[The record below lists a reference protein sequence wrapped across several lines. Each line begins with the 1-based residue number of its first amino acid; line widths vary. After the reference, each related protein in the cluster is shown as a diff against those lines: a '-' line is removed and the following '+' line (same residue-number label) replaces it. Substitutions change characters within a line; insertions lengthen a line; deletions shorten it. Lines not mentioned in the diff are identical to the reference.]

1 MLDFLIDFF
10 ANCLC
15 LLVIFDA
22 SCSALDLFSFLID
35 SEISIRSSVVPLV
48 AEQTIVSWCFLDNE
62 TTCLATD

>member
-1 MLDFLIDFF
+1 MSDFLIVCF

-35 SEISIRSSVVPLV
+35 SDISIKSSVVPLV
-48 AEQTIVSWCFLDNE
+48 AEQTITS
-62 TTCLATD
+62 